1 MNKNE
6 VFNKLGKVKELSTS
20 PTILREVLNL
30 VNSPDTSAKGLAE
43 LVLKDP
49 GLTARLLK
57 IANSSYYGFR
67 HEVSSIQQAIVMMG
81 LNAVKYFVL
90 SLTVLNQLYN
100 QKGKSRLNQKQLW
113 LHFLEVASATK
124 KVAQQTGYEQADEA
138 YIAGLLH
145 DIGIILLENNFP
157 DDYQN
162 VLKLICKGETIIE
175 AESEVFGVDHQEV
188 AGYVISHWNMPSIL
202 QAPISK
208 HHLDNEEDLDKL
220 SKIGKMVALVD
231 SMAMVPFDELKN
243 LDNAQKRLNTLNILS
258 GELNIEASKLVEM
271 HNNLASEIASSAT
284 FMELDLGDAVDIL
297 SKSNAELFN
306 LYLDMANLF
315 KERQELSR
323 KILRVER
330 MEGTL
335 ESLKIALATLSHYI
349 NNATMNI
356 QGKCEILHLFL
367 NNKHLKTLVSNL
379 PASLE
384 SMEKSI
390 KKISLVLDELSS
402 ISSMEKLN
410 FFRFSKAIDIEKDIK
425 DKLNSQLEKVEAE

>member
-20 PTILREVLNL
+20 PTILKEVLDL
-30 VNSPDTSAKGLAE
+30 VNSPDTSAKDLSE

-49 GLTARLLK
+49 GLTTRLLK

-67 HEVSSIQQAIVMMG
+67 HEISSVQQAIVMMG
-81 LNAVKYFVL
+81 LSAVKYFIL
-90 SLTVLNQLYN
+90 SLTVLNQLYT

-124 KVAQQTGYEQADEA
+124 RVALQTGYKYADEA

-145 DIGIILLENNFP
+145 DIGIVLLENNFP
-157 DDYQN
+157 DEYQD
-162 VLKLICKGETIIE
+162 VLKLVSKGNTIIE
-175 AESEVFGVDHQEV
+175 AELEIFGVDHQEV
-188 AGYVISHWNMPSIL
+188 AGNIISHWNIPSIL
-202 QAPISK
+202 HDPISK
-208 HHLDNEEDLDKL
+208 HHLNDGEDVNNL
-220 SKIGKMVALVD
+220 SKIGKMVAFVD

-243 LDNAQKRLNTLNILS
+243 IENAQKRLDTLNILS
-258 GELNIEASKLVEM
+258 DELNIEASKLVEI
-271 HNNLASEIASSAT
+271 HNNLAGEIVSSAA

-297 SKSNAELFN
+297 SKSNSELFN
-306 LYLDMANLF
+306 LYLDTANLF

-323 KILRVER
+323 RILRAER

-335 ESLKIALATLSHYI
+335 ESLKIAIATLSHYI

-367 NNKHLKTLVSNL
+367 NKKDIKTLVSNL
-379 PASLE
+379 PSSLE
-384 SMEKSI
+384 SIGKSI
-390 KKISLVLDELSS
+390 KKISLVLDELSN
-402 ISSMEKLN
+402 ISSMEKIN
-410 FFRFSKAIDIEKDIK
+410 FFHFSKAIDIEKSIK
-425 DKLNSQLEKVEAE
+425 DKLNSQLEEVGVE

>member
-20 PTILREVLNL
+20 PTILKEVLDL
-30 VNSPDTSAKGLAE
+30 VNSPDTSAKDLSE

-49 GLTARLLK
+49 GLTTRLLK

-67 HEVSSIQQAIVMMG
+67 HEISSVQQAIVMMG
-81 LNAVKYFVL
+81 LSAVKYFIL
-90 SLTVLNQLYN
+90 SLTVLNQLYT

-124 KVAQQTGYEQADEA
+124 RVALQTGYKYADEA

-145 DIGIILLENNFP
+145 DIGIVLLENNFP
-157 DDYQN
+157 DEYQD
-162 VLKLICKGETIIE
+162 VLKLVSKGNTIIE
-175 AESEVFGVDHQEV
+175 AELEIFGVDHQEV
-188 AGYVISHWNMPSIL
+188 AGNIISHWNIPSIL
-202 QAPISK
+202 HDPISK
-208 HHLDNEEDLDKL
+208 HHLNDGEDVNNL
-220 SKIGKMVALVD
+220 SKIGKMVAFVD

-243 LDNAQKRLNTLNILS
+243 IENAQKRLDTLNILS
-258 GELNIEASKLVEM
+258 DELNIEASKLVEI
-271 HNNLASEIASSAT
+271 HNNLADEIVSSAA

-297 SKSNAELFN
+297 SKSNSELFN
-306 LYLDMANLF
+306 LYLDTANLF

-323 KILRVER
+323 RILRAER

-335 ESLKIALATLSHYI
+335 ESLKIAIATLSHYI

-367 NNKHLKTLVSNL
+367 NKKDIKTLVSNL
-379 PASLE
+379 PSSLE
-384 SMEKSI
+384 SIGKSI
-390 KKISLVLDELSS
+390 KKISLVLDELSN
-402 ISSMEKLN
+402 ISSMEKIN
-410 FFRFSKAIDIEKDIK
+410 FFHFSKAIDIEKSIK
-425 DKLNSQLEKVEAE
+425 DKLNSQLEEVGVE